1 LSVTRSEKGPA
12 RGLARARARALVLDN
27 RDSFVFNLVDE
38 LRSRGVAVETVR
50 SDLPLLALERR
61 LLALDPHL
69 VVLSPGPGR
78 PESGGV
84 MVDWLRS
91 RPAVP
96 VLGVCLGHQA
106 MAIAAGGEV
115 GPAPRPVHGRSFRID
130 VDRDEPL
137 FDGLGGSFVAAR
149 YHSLSVTRVPESMRV
164 VATALDSGERLTMA
178 MRHES
183 LPWLGLQFH
192 PESIL
197 TPHGGTI
204 LWRAFE
210 EARLRSTDGS
220 DGNGESMR

>member
-1 LSVTRSEKGPA
+1 VTAGDA
-12 RGLARARARALVLDN
+12 RRGRVLVLDN

-38 LRSRGVAVETVR
+38 LRSRGAVVETVR
-50 SDLPLLALERR
+50 SDLSLAALESR
-61 LLALDPHL
+61 LRAWDPHL

-91 RPAVP
+91 GPSVP

-106 MAIAAGGEV
+106 MAVAAGGEV
-115 GPAPRPVHGRSFRID
+115 GPAPRPVHGQKFRID
-130 VDRDEPL
+130 CVAGEPL

-149 YHSLSVTRVPESMRV
+149 YHSLTVTRVPDSMRV
-164 VATALDSGERLTMA
+164 VATALDAGERLTMA
-178 MRHES
+178 MRHRR

-197 TPHGGTI
+197 TPHGRTI
-204 LWRAFE
+204 LWRILD
-210 EARLRSTDGS
+210 EARKWRVDRTTQK
-220 DGNGESMR
+220 GETIR